1 MKRENEL
8 SLWEDEDMDLLSPIR
23 NAIFGVPT
31 FRHEE
36 KNFNKLM
43 KTDIKETENSY
54 ELEMEMPGVDKKD
67 VNIDLKNGYL
77 TVSTE
82 KHSSNDEK
90 DKKGNYIRR
99 ERYFGSTSR
108 SFYVGDK
115 IKEEDVSASL
125 EHGLLTILV
134 PKKAPQ
140 EIEHKKIEIK

>member
-1 MKRENEL
+1 MKRDNEL
-8 SLWEDEDMDLLSPIR
+8 SLWEDEYIDILITIIK
-23 NAIFGVPT
+23 AIFGVPT

-115 IKEEDVSASL
+115 IKEEDISASL
-125 EHGLLTILV
+125 DKGVLNIFV
-134 PKKAPQ
+134 PRKVQNP
-140 EIEHKKIEIK
+140 EEHKKIEIK